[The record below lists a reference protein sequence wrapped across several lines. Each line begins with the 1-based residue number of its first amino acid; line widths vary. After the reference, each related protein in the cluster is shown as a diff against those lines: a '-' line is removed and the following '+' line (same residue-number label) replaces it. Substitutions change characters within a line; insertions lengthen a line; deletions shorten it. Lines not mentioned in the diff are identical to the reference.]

1 MTRDLP
7 IRIATVRRFDQTV
20 RALDEA
26 RRFAHALGNDRAC
39 AIATENRDVARR
51 LHLQAVADALA
62 AGWVL
67 S

>member
-1 MTRDLP
+1 MTAVAFHRAAVARYD
-7 IRIATVRRFDQTV
+7 AAA
-20 RALDEA
+20 RALEES
-26 RRFAHALGNDRAC
+26 RRFAHALGNERAC